1 MKDFFLTFIS
11 FLIYIMIPYYFFFV
25 TGTFLHLPNPDQNAH
40 PCPNQKI
47 AIKGAGWQ
55 NLNKLGMLDPSGEY
69 WRIKQQDIFVFPDD
83 IEDKV
88 NIKLVKTKDAS
99 NNDIMGAGAIYRR
112 AEMFNGGTYKVF

>member
-1 MKDFFLTFIS
+1 MHDFLACIFIYFFL
-11 FLIYIMIPYYFFFV
+11 

-69 WRIKQQDIFVFPDD
+69 WRIKQQDIYVFRDE

>member
-1 MKDFFLTFIS
+1 
-11 FLIYIMIPYYFFFV
+11 
-25 TGTFLHLPNPDQNAH
+25 
-40 PCPNQKI
+40 
-47 AIKGAGWQ
+47 
-55 NLNKLGMLDPSGEY
+55 MLDPSGEY

-112 AEMFNGGTYKVF
+112 AEMFNGGTYKVFWVYLRLYYKQYESLRLLKGKWI